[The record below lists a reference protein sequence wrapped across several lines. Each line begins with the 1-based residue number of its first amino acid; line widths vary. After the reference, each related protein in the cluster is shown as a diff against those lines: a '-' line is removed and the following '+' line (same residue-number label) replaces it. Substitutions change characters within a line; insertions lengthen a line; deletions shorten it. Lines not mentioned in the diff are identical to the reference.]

1 MHRKLRSPRRPYRLL
16 VGLRTLMYDQLSRL
30 AGSIACA
37 TCYVHVCNTYV
48 RGKWSRLSIRAST
61 ILKRLSDSWTKRFN
75 WTIISGERERK
86 KEGKMSK
93 WHRWSI
99 ESCNKYKD
107 PEKFRFFLFIYLF
120 NLTNF
125 RRFISLKLPWIVIL
139 NSSYLILF
147 PMI

>member
-61 ILKRLSDSWTKRFN
+61 ISHWNVCPTLEQRDLIERSF
-75 WTIISGERERK
+75 RERGEERK
-86 KEGKMSK
+86 RGKCRSDTVDRSK
-93 WHRWSI
+93 VVTNIKIPKNFDIFFSSI
-99 ESCNKYKD
+99 
-107 PEKFRFFLFIYLF
+107 FLTSPILDD
-120 NLTNF
+120 
-125 RRFISLKLPWIVIL
+125 SLKLLWIVIL